1 MLAAT
6 FGLSVNAI
14 LWTFRFLVL
23 LLPPIV
29 GWVAYRLCKE
39 LSARDGVP
47 TASRV
52 TVRQI
57 PGRLRR
63 GPDAEP
69 EREPEAEAEVA
80 SGS

>member
-1 MLAAT
+1 MLAST

-23 LLPPIV
+23 LLPPVV
-29 GWVAYRLCKE
+29 GWIAYRLCKE

-52 TVRQI
+52 EVREI
-57 PGRLRR
+57 PRRLRH
-63 GPDAEP
+63 GAEP
-69 EREPEAEAEVA
+69 EPEDEPETEAA
-80 SGS
+80 AGT